1 MKKHVY
7 AFLSI
12 LYDICSSRYNLKT
25 LLLDPESIC
34 VFIYT
39 EINVYNLP
47 QTLNLQDLW
56 PIEGPE
62 NEFMVH
68 WIMNKWS
75 TAIPKKME
83 PNWIERK
90 KIHTEGR
97 ERDRVKVSGKKYGI
111 FQTLQCISRNHNT
124 HTHLGAR
131 C

>member
-25 LLLDPESIC
+25 LLLDPESKC

-56 PIEGPE
+56 PNEGPE
-62 NEFMVH
+62 SESMVH

-75 TAIPKKME
+75 TAIPNKME

-90 KIHTEGR
+90 KTHTES
-97 ERDRVKVSGKKYGI
+97 KS
-111 FQTLQCISRNHNT
+111 
-124 HTHLGAR
+124 LG
-131 C
+131 